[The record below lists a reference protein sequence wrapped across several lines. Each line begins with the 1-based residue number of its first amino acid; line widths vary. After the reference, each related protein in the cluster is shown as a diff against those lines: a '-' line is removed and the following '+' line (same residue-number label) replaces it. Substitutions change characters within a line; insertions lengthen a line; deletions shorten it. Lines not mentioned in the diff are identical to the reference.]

1 MYYKNS
7 LLIFYIIKKLLK
19 LLLSDISKLFMLT
32 TIKQIPKFL
41 TKNLKI
47 KAAIHLI
54 FSIFIPFLELIS
66 IGSIAV
72 VVLFVVDLEKYFH
85 LIPEFIAN
93 NYLKDLS
100 KIQILYFAGFFM
112 LFTILIKNIFLLWY
126 SYFEC
131 TLRRSIG
138 GYHSKLLFT
147 NFINESYLEHTMT
160 SSSKKQNNIL
170 NQSTKCSEFIFYLMT
185 LIKEILISAMLI
197 ISLLILNIKASLSL
211 FTLSLILSLVFYFFS
226 GKKIKKI
233 GEMAKERES
242 DLIEILKNTFQG
254 FKIITLYGKK
264 KFFEKKFNETI
275 LSKYKYEVWQQTIQ
289 KLPRLFF
296 ELVFAATII
305 FILISF
311 VKKDDD
317 IKNILPF
324 LVFLSLISVRLLPIF
339 VNLNIV
345 ISSLKYLEGPVQDL
359 LNTLSEKKF
368 NLPKRTNNNRR
379 DKFVNIDNIEV
390 KNLSFNYSNKSLKI
404 INDVSFRL
412 DRNNIY
418 AFVGKTGVGK
428 STMLDLMIGILKP
441 SSGSIFANGLD
452 ISDNI
457 ESWQSN
463 IGYVPQD
470 NFLLNDSIFKNVCFL
485 DENPSFKKFNKAIE
499 QAELKDFIDSL
510 PDKEETIVGDQGLRI
525 SGGQKQRLG
534 LARSLYEEK
543 IFLAFDEATSAV
555 DNETEYNIINT
566 LEKIK
571 KEKIIIIIAHR
582 ETTINSCDAALHLP
596 LGKIL
601 DKK

>member
-1 MYYKNS
+1 
-7 LLIFYIIKKLLK
+7 
-19 LLLSDISKLFMLT
+19 MLT
-32 TIKQIPKFL
+32 SIKQIPKFL

-47 KAAIHLI
+47 KVAIHLI

-85 LIPEFIAN
+85 LIPEFVAN

-100 KIQILYFAGFFM
+100 KIQILYFMGFFM
-112 LFTILIKNIFLLWY
+112 FFVILIKNIFLLWY
-126 SYFEC
+126 SYFEG
-131 TLRRSIG
+131 TLRRSISS
-138 GYHSKLLFT
+138 YHSNLLFKS
-147 NFINESYLEHTMT
+147 FINESYLEHTMT
-160 SSSKKQNNIL
+160 SSSEKQNDIL
-170 NQSTKCSEFIFYLMT
+170 NQAHKCSDFIFYLLMF
-185 LIKEILISAMLI
+185 IKEALISLVLI
-197 ISLLILNIKASLSL
+197 VSLLILNTKASLSL
-211 FTLSLILSLVFYFFS
+211 FALSLILSLVFYFFS
-226 GKKIKKI
+226 GNKIKRI

-264 KFFEKKFNETI
+264 NFFEKKFNNTI

-289 KLPRLFF
+289 KLPRLLF

-305 FILISF
+305 FILINF

-324 LVFLSLISVRLLPIF
+324 LIFLSLVSVRLLPIF

-345 ISSLKYLEGPVQDL
+345 FSNLKYLQGPIKDL
-359 LNTLSEKKF
+359 LNILSKKKF
-368 NLPKRTNNNRR
+368 NLSKKSNSDERY
-379 DKFVNIDNIEV
+379 KFVNINNIEV
-390 KNLSFNYSNKSLKI
+390 KNLSFNYSNESLKI
-404 INDVSFRL
+404 INDISFKL
-412 DRNNIY
+412 NRNNVY

-441 SSGSIFANGLD
+441 SSGSVFADGLD
-452 ISDNI
+452 ISNNI

-485 DENPSFKKFNKAIE
+485 DENPNIIKFNKAIE
-499 QAELKDFIDSL
+499 QAELKEFINSL

-534 LARSLYEEK
+534 LARSLYEK
-543 IFLAFDEATSAV
+543 KTFLAFDEATSAV
-555 DNETEYNIINT
+555 DNETEYSILKT
-566 LEKIK
+566 LQKIK

-582 ETTINSCDAALHLP
+582 ETTINACDAILNLP
-596 LGKIL
+596 SGKIL

>member
-1 MYYKNS
+1 
-7 LLIFYIIKKLLK
+7 
-19 LLLSDISKLFMLT
+19 MLT
-32 TIKQIPKFL
+32 SIKQIPKFL

-47 KAAIHLI
+47 KVAIHLI

-66 IGSIAV
+66 ISSIAV

-85 LIPEFIAN
+85 LIPEFIVN

-100 KIQILYFAGFFM
+100 KIQILYFMGFFM
-112 LFTILIKNIFLLWY
+112 FFVILIKNIFLLWY
-126 SYFEC
+126 SYFEG
-131 TLRRSIG
+131 TLRRSISS
-138 GYHSKLLFT
+138 YHSNLLFKS
-147 NFINESYLEHTMT
+147 FINESYLEHTMT
-160 SSSKKQNNIL
+160 SSSEKQNDIL
-170 NQSTKCSEFIFYLMT
+170 SQSHKCSDFIFYLLMF
-185 LIKEILISAMLI
+185 IKEALISLVLI
-197 ISLLILNIKASLSL
+197 VSLLILNTKASLSL
-211 FTLSLILSLVFYFFS
+211 FALSLILSLVFYFFS
-226 GKKIKKI
+226 GNKIKRI

-264 KFFEKKFNETI
+264 NFFEKKFNNTI

-289 KLPRLFF
+289 KLPRLLF

-324 LVFLSLISVRLLPIF
+324 LIFLSLISVRLLPIF

-345 ISSLKYLEGPVQDL
+345 FSNLKYLQGPIKDL
-359 LNTLSEKKF
+359 LNILSKKKF
-368 NLPKRTNNNRR
+368 NLSKKSNSDERY
-379 DKFVNIDNIEV
+379 KFVNINNIEV

-441 SSGSIFANGLD
+441 SSGSVFADGLD
-452 ISDNI
+452 ISNNI

-499 QAELKDFIDSL
+499 QAELKEFIDSL
-510 PDKEETIVGDQGLRI
+510 PDKEETIVGDLGLRI

-596 LGKIL
+596 LGKVL

>member
-1 MYYKNS
+1 M
-7 LLIFYIIKKLLK
+7 
-19 LLLSDISKLFMLT
+19 LSS
-32 TIKQIPKFL
+32 IKQIPKFL

-47 KAAIHLI
+47 KVAIHLI

-85 LIPEFIAN
+85 LIPEFIVN

-100 KIQILYFAGFFM
+100 KIKILYFMGFFM
-112 LFTILIKNIFLLWY
+112 FFVILIKNIFLLWY
-126 SYFEC
+126 TYFEG
-131 TLRRSIG
+131 TLRRSISS
-138 GYHSKLLFT
+138 YHSNLLFKS
-147 NFINESYLEHTMT
+147 FINESYLEHTMT
-160 SSSKKQNNIL
+160 SSSEKQNDIL
-170 NQSTKCSEFIFYLMT
+170 NQSHKCSDFIFYLLMF
-185 LIKEILISAMLI
+185 IKEALISLVLI
-197 ISLLILNIKASLSL
+197 VSLLILNTKASLSL
-211 FTLSLILSLVFYFFS
+211 FALSLILSLVFYFFS
-226 GKKIKKI
+226 GNKIKKI

-264 KFFEKKFNETI
+264 NFFEKKFNNTI

-289 KLPRLFF
+289 KLPRLLF

-324 LVFLSLISVRLLPIF
+324 LIFLSLISVRLLPIF

-345 ISSLKYLEGPVQDL
+345 FSSLKYLQGPIKDL
-359 LNTLSEKKF
+359 LNILSKKKF
-368 NLPKRTNNNRR
+368 NLSKKTNSDERY
-379 DKFVNIDNIEV
+379 KLVNINNIEV

-441 SSGSIFANGLD
+441 SSGSVFADGLD
-452 ISDNI
+452 ISNNI
-457 ESWQSN
+457 ESWQCN

-485 DENPSFKKFNKAIE
+485 DENPNIIKFNKAIE
-499 QAELKDFIDSL
+499 QAELKEFINSL

-534 LARSLYEEK
+534 LARSLYEK
-543 IFLAFDEATSAV
+543 KTFLAFDEATSAV
-555 DNETEYNIINT
+555 DSETEYSILKT
-566 LEKIK
+566 LQKIK
-571 KEKIIIIIAHR
+571 NDKIIIIIAHR
-582 ETTINSCDAALHLP
+582 ETTINACDVILHLP
-596 LGKIL
+596 SGKIL

>member
-1 MYYKNS
+1 M
-7 LLIFYIIKKLLK
+7 
-19 LLLSDISKLFMLT
+19 
-32 TIKQIPKFL
+32 
-41 TKNLKI
+41 
-47 KAAIHLI
+47 
-54 FSIFIPFLELIS
+54 
-66 IGSIAV
+66 
-72 VVLFVVDLEKYFH
+72 
-85 LIPEFIAN
+85 
-93 NYLKDLS
+93 
-100 KIQILYFAGFFM
+100 
-112 LFTILIKNIFLLWY
+112 
-126 SYFEC
+126 
-131 TLRRSIG
+131 
-138 GYHSKLLFT
+138 
-147 NFINESYLEHTMT
+147 
-160 SSSKKQNNIL
+160 
-170 NQSTKCSEFIFYLMT
+170 
-185 LIKEILISAMLI
+185 
-197 ISLLILNIKASLSL
+197 
-211 FTLSLILSLVFYFFS
+211 
-226 GKKIKKI
+226 
-233 GEMAKERES
+233 
-242 DLIEILKNTFQG
+242 KNTFQG

>member
-1 MYYKNS
+1 MISKIIYIVEKKFFFQIFFLFF
-7 LLIFYIIKKLLK
+7 LLI
-19 LLLSDISKLFMLT
+19 IST
-32 TIKQIPKFL
+32 
-41 TKNLKI
+41 
-47 KAAIHLI
+47 
-54 FSIFIPFLELIS
+54 FLELIS

-85 LIPEFIAN
+85 LIPEFIVN

-100 KIQILYFAGFFM
+100 KIKILYFMGFFM
-112 LFTILIKNIFLLWY
+112 FFVILIKNIFLLWY
-126 SYFEC
+126 TYFEG
-131 TLRRSIG
+131 TLRRSISS
-138 GYHSKLLFT
+138 YHSSLLFKS
-147 NFINESYLEHTMT
+147 FINESYLEHTMT
-160 SSSKKQNNIL
+160 SSSEKQNDIL
-170 NQSTKCSEFIFYLMT
+170 NQSHKCSDFIFYLLMF
-185 LIKEILISAMLI
+185 IKEALISLVLI
-197 ISLLILNIKASLSL
+197 VSLLILNTKASLSL
-211 FTLSLILSLVFYFFS
+211 FALSLILSLAFYFFS
-226 GKKIKKI
+226 GNKIKRI